1 MGAAREGPKNVTR
14 WRKLQIM
21 ADMPSSVY
29 NTLYTVCGRLHE
41 YSRIL
46 LCIYNVQYYICMYVY
61 ILYKGTAGIFTK
73 VPPVSLQRYRRY
85 LFVWKQV
92 DVLSSL
98 HL

>member
-46 LCIYNVQYYICMYVY
+46 LCIYNVQYYICTY
-61 ILYKGTAGIFTK
+61 FTK
-73 VPPVSLQRYRRY
+73 VRPVSFCVETSRRP
-85 LFVWKQV
+85 
-92 DVLSSL
+92 
-98 HL
+98 

>member
-29 NTLYTVCGRLHE
+29 NTLYTLCGRLHE

-61 ILYKGTAGIFTK
+61 VHT
-73 VPPVSLQRYRRY
+73 LQRYRY